1 MFQIL
6 NLSLT
11 ELTQAA
17 REKSPIVVNGEDY
30 YISNMVWASDNNTT
44 KAKIIMT
51 SATTPHKN
59 LELDLSAKFSTG
71 WEAR

>member
-6 NLSLT
+6 NLSLA

-17 REKSPIVVNGEDY
+17 REKAPIVVNGENY
-30 YISNMVWASDNNTT
+30 YISNMVWASDNTTT

-51 SATTPHKN
+51 SATTPRKH

-71 WEAR
+71 WEVR